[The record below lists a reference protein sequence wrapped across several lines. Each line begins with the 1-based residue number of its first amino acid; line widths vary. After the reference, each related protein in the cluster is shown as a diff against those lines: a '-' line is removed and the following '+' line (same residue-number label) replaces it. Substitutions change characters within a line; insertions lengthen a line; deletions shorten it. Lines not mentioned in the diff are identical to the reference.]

1 MSSILEN
8 IDFDTM
14 VNALNETLFMTFV
27 SLIFA
32 VIIGLILGITIYLT
46 QEEVNSPQEDG
57 LYPNLFVNKVLN
69 LIVNVLRAIPYI
81 ILLILLLPLT
91 TTLVGSMIGAKA
103 ALPSLILSSAPFYG
117 RMVMIAL
124 NEVDSGTIE
133 ASKAMGANNWQII
146 TKVLI
151 PEAKPALISSI
162 TVMAV
167 SLVGYTAMAGAIGAG
182 GLGNLAYLY
191 GMVRN
196 NNYIM
201 YTATILILIIVFIIQ
216 FIGDYFVRKIDKR

>member
-1 MSSILEN
+1 MNVILEN
-8 IDFDTM
+8 IDIDAM
-14 VNALNETLFMTFV
+14 INALGETLFMTFV

-32 VIIGLILGITIYLT
+32 VIIGLILGIAIYLT
-46 QEEVNSPQEDG
+46 QEDS
-57 LYPNLFVNKVLN
+57 LYPNKPVNKVLN

-81 ILLILLLPLT
+81 ILLMIIVPLT
-91 TTLVGSMIGAKA
+91 TALVGSMIGAKA

-124 NEVDSGTIE
+124 NEVDKGTIE
-133 ASKAMGANNWQII
+133 ASKAMGATNLQIVMKI
-146 TKVLI
+146 LI

-162 TVMAV
+162 SVMGI

-191 GMVRN
+191 GFVRQ
-196 NNYIM
+196 NNYVTYM
-201 YTATILILIIVFIIQ
+201 ATALILVIVFIIQ
-216 FIGDYFVRKIDKR
+216 FAGDYVVRKIDRR

>member
-1 MSSILEN
+1 MNVILEN
-8 IDFDTM
+8 IDIDAM
-14 VNALNETLFMTFV
+14 INALGETLFMTFV

-32 VIIGLILGITIYLT
+32 VIIGLILGIAIYLT
-46 QEEVNSPQEDG
+46 QEDS
-57 LYPNLFVNKVLN
+57 LYPNKPVNKVLN
-69 LIVNVLRAIPYI
+69 LIVNILRAIPYI
-81 ILLILLLPLT
+81 ILLMIIVPLT
-91 TTLVGSMIGAKA
+91 TALVGSMIGAKA
-103 ALPSLILSSAPFYG
+103 ALPSLILSSAPFYV

-133 ASKAMGANNWQII
+133 ASKAMGASNFQII

-151 PEAKPALISSI
+151 PEAKPALISSV
-162 TVMAV
+162 TVRAI

-191 GMVRN
+191 GMARN

-216 FIGDYFVRKIDKR
+216 IIGDYFVRKLDKR

>member
-1 MSSILEN
+1 MNVILEN
-8 IDFDTM
+8 IDIDAM
-14 VNALNETLFMTFV
+14 INALGETLFMTFV

-32 VIIGLILGITIYLT
+32 VIIGLILGIAIYLT
-46 QEEVNSPQEDG
+46 QEDS
-57 LYPNLFVNKVLN
+57 LYPNKPVNKVLN
-69 LIVNVLRAIPYI
+69 LIVNILRAIPYI
-81 ILLILLLPLT
+81 ISLMIIVPLT
-91 TTLVGSMIGAKA
+91 TALVGSMIGAKA

-133 ASKAMGANNWQII
+133 ASKAMGASNFQII

-151 PEAKPALISSI
+151 PEAKPALISSV
-162 TVMAV
+162 TVMAI

-191 GMVRN
+191 GMARN

-216 FIGDYFVRKIDKR
+216 IIGDYFVRKLDKR

>member
-1 MSSILEN
+1 MNVILEN
-8 IDFDTM
+8 IDIDAM
-14 VNALNETLFMTFV
+14 INALGETLFMTFV

-32 VIIGLILGITIYLT
+32 VIIGLILGIAIYLT
-46 QEEVNSPQEDG
+46 QEDS
-57 LYPNLFVNKVLN
+57 LYPNKPVNKVLN

-81 ILLILLLPLT
+81 ILLMIIVPLT
-91 TTLVGSMIGAKA
+91 TALVGSMIGAKA

-133 ASKAMGANNWQII
+133 ASKAMGASNFQII

-151 PEAKPALISSI
+151 PEAKPALISSV
-162 TVMAV
+162 TVMAIL
-167 SLVGYTAMAGAIGAG
+167 LVGYTAMAGAIGAG

-191 GMVRN
+191 GMARN

-216 FIGDYFVRKIDKR
+216 IIGDYFVRKLDKR

>member
-1 MSSILEN
+1 MNVILEN
-8 IDFDTM
+8 IDIDAM
-14 VNALNETLFMTFV
+14 INALGETLFMTVV

-32 VIIGLILGITIYLT
+32 VIIGLILGIAIYLT
-46 QEEVNSPQEDG
+46 QEDS
-57 LYPNLFVNKVLN
+57 LYPNKPVNKVLN

-81 ILLILLLPLT
+81 ILLMIIVPLT
-91 TTLVGSMIGAKA
+91 TALVGSMIGAKA

-133 ASKAMGANNWQII
+133 ASKAMGASNFQII

-151 PEAKPALISSI
+151 PEAKPALISSV
-162 TVMAV
+162 TVMAI

-191 GMVRN
+191 GMARN

-216 FIGDYFVRKIDKR
+216 IIGDYFVRKLDKR

>member
-1 MSSILEN
+1 MNVILEN
-8 IDFDTM
+8 IDIDAM
-14 VNALNETLFMTFV
+14 INALGETLFMTFV

-32 VIIGLILGITIYLT
+32 VIIGLILGIAIYLT
-46 QEEVNSPQEDG
+46 QEDS
-57 LYPNLFVNKVLN
+57 LYPNKPVNKVLN

-81 ILLILLLPLT
+81 ILLMIIVPLT
-91 TTLVGSMIGAKA
+91 TALVGSMIGAKA

-133 ASKAMGANNWQII
+133 ASKAMGASNFQII

-151 PEAKPALISSI
+151 PEAKPALISSV
-162 TVMAV
+162 TVMAI

-191 GMVRN
+191 GMARN

-216 FIGDYFVRKIDKR
+216 IIGDCFVRKLDKR

>member
-1 MSSILEN
+1 MNVILEN
-8 IDFDTM
+8 IDIDAM
-14 VNALNETLFMTFV
+14 INALGETLFMTFV

-32 VIIGLILGITIYLT
+32 VIIGLILGIAIYLT
-46 QEEVNSPQEDG
+46 QEDS
-57 LYPNLFVNKVLN
+57 LYPNKPVNKVLN

-81 ILLILLLPLT
+81 ILLMIIVPLT
-91 TTLVGSMIGAKA
+91 TALVGSMIGAKA

-133 ASKAMGANNWQII
+133 ASKAMGASNFQII

-151 PEAKPALISSI
+151 SEAKPALISSV
-162 TVMAV
+162 TVMAI

-191 GMVRN
+191 GMARN

-216 FIGDYFVRKIDKR
+216 IIGDYFVRKLDKR

>member
-1 MSSILEN
+1 MNVILEN
-8 IDFDTM
+8 IDIDAM
-14 VNALNETLFMTFV
+14 INALGETLFMTFV

-32 VIIGLILGITIYLT
+32 VIIGLILGIAIYLT
-46 QEEVNSPQEDG
+46 QEDS
-57 LYPNLFVNKVLN
+57 LYPNKPVNKVLN

-81 ILLILLLPLT
+81 ILLMIIVPLT
-91 TTLVGSMIGAKA
+91 TALVGSMIGAKA

-133 ASKAMGANNWQII
+133 TSKAMGASNFQII

-151 PEAKPALISSI
+151 PEAKPALISSV
-162 TVMAV
+162 TVMAI

-182 GLGNLAYLY
+182 GLGNLA
-191 GMVRN
+191 
-196 NNYIM
+196 
-201 YTATILILIIVFIIQ
+201 
-216 FIGDYFVRKIDKR
+216 

>member
-1 MSSILEN
+1 MNVILEN
-8 IDFDTM
+8 IDIDAM
-14 VNALNETLFMTFV
+14 INALGETLFMTFV

-32 VIIGLILGITIYLT
+32 VIIGLILGIAIYLT
-46 QEEVNSPQEDG
+46 QEDS
-57 LYPNLFVNKVLN
+57 LYPNKPVNKVLN

-81 ILLILLLPLT
+81 ILLMIIVPLT
-91 TTLVGSMIGAKA
+91 TALVGSMIGAKA

-133 ASKAMGANNWQII
+133 ASKAMGASNFQII

-151 PEAKPALISSI
+151 PEAKPALISSV
-162 TVMAV
+162 TVMTI

-191 GMVRN
+191 GMARN

-216 FIGDYFVRKIDKR
+216 IIGDYFVRKLDKR

>member
-1 MSSILEN
+1 MNVILEN
-8 IDFDTM
+8 IDIDAM
-14 VNALNETLFMTFV
+14 INALGETLFMTFV

-32 VIIGLILGITIYLT
+32 VIIGLILGIAIYLT
-46 QEEVNSPQEDG
+46 QEDS
-57 LYPNLFVNKVLN
+57 LYPNKPVNKVLN

-81 ILLILLLPLT
+81 ILLMIIVPLT
-91 TTLVGSMIGAKA
+91 TALVGSMIGAKA
-103 ALPSLILSSAPFYG
+103 ALPSLILSSAPFDG

-133 ASKAMGANNWQII
+133 ASKAMGASNFQII

-151 PEAKPALISSI
+151 PEAKPALISSV
-162 TVMAV
+162 TVMAI

-191 GMVRN
+191 GMARN

-216 FIGDYFVRKIDKR
+216 IIGDYFVRKLDKR

>member
-1 MSSILEN
+1 MNVILEN
-8 IDFDTM
+8 IDIDAM
-14 VNALNETLFMTFV
+14 INALGETLFMTFV

-32 VIIGLILGITIYLT
+32 VIIGLILGIAIYLT
-46 QEEVNSPQEDG
+46 QEDS
-57 LYPNLFVNKVLN
+57 LYPSKPVNKVLN
-69 LIVNVLRAIPYI
+69 LIVNILRAIPYI
-81 ILLILLLPLT
+81 ILLMIIVPLT
-91 TTLVGSMIGAKA
+91 TALVGSMIGAKA

-133 ASKAMGANNWQII
+133 ASKAMGASNFQII

-151 PEAKPALISSI
+151 PEAKPALISSV
-162 TVMAV
+162 TVMAI

-191 GMVRN
+191 GMARN

-216 FIGDYFVRKIDKR
+216 IIGDYFVRKLDKR

>member
-1 MSSILEN
+1 MNVILEN
-8 IDFDTM
+8 IDIDAM
-14 VNALNETLFMTFV
+14 INALGETLFMTFV

-32 VIIGLILGITIYLT
+32 VIIGLILGIAIYLT
-46 QEEVNSPQEDG
+46 QEDS
-57 LYPNLFVNKVLN
+57 LYPNKPVNKVLN

-81 ILLILLLPLT
+81 ILLMIIVPLT
-91 TTLVGSMIGAKA
+91 TALVGSMIGAKA

-117 RMVMIAL
+117 RMVMFAL

-133 ASKAMGANNWQII
+133 ASKAMGASNFQII

-151 PEAKPALISSI
+151 PEAKPALISSV
-162 TVMAV
+162 TVMAI

-191 GMVRN
+191 GMARN

-216 FIGDYFVRKIDKR
+216 IIGDYFVRKLDKR

>member
-1 MSSILEN
+1 MNVILEN
-8 IDFDTM
+8 IDIDAM
-14 VNALNETLFMTFV
+14 INALGETLFMTFV

-32 VIIGLILGITIYLT
+32 VIIGLILGIAIYLT
-46 QEEVNSPQEDG
+46 QEDS
-57 LYPNLFVNKVLN
+57 LYPNKPVNKVLN

-81 ILLILLLPLT
+81 ILLMIIVPLT
-91 TTLVGSMIGAKA
+91 TALVGSMIGAKA

-133 ASKAMGANNWQII
+133 ASKAMGASNFQII
-146 TKVLI
+146 IKVLI
-151 PEAKPALISSI
+151 PEAKPALISSV
-162 TVMAV
+162 TVMAI

-191 GMVRN
+191 GMARN

-216 FIGDYFVRKIDKR
+216 IIGDYFVRKLDKR

>member
-8 IDFDTM
+8 IDFDAM

-32 VIIGLILGITIYLT
+32 VIIGLILGIAIYLT
-46 QEEVNSPQEDG
+46 QEDG

-91 TTLVGSMIGAKA
+91 TALVGSMIGAKA

>member
-1 MSSILEN
+1 MNVILEN
-8 IDFDTM
+8 IDIDAM
-14 VNALNETLFMTFV
+14 INALGETLFMTFV

-32 VIIGLILGITIYLT
+32 VIIGLILGIVIYLT
-46 QEEVNSPQEDG
+46 QEDG
-57 LYPNLFVNKVLN
+57 LYPNKPVNKILN
-69 LIVNVLRAIPYI
+69 LIVNVLRAVPYI
-81 ILLILLLPLT
+81 ILLMIILPLT
-91 TTLVGSMIGAKA
+91 TALMGSMIGAKA

-124 NEVDSGTIE
+124 SEVDSGTIE
-133 ASKAMGANNWQII
+133 ASKAMGASNFQII
-146 TKVLI
+146 TKILI
-151 PEAKPALISSI
+151 PEAKPALISSV
-162 TVMAV
+162 TVMAI

-196 NNYIM
+196 NNYVM

-216 FIGDYFVRKIDKR
+216 IIGDYFVRKLDKR

>member
-1 MSSILEN
+1 MNVILEN
-8 IDFDTM
+8 IDIDAM
-14 VNALNETLFMTFV
+14 INALGETLFMTFV

-32 VIIGLILGITIYLT
+32 VIIGLILGIAIYLT
-46 QEEVNSPQEDG
+46 QEDS
-57 LYPNLFVNKVLN
+57 LYPNKPVNKVLN

-81 ILLILLLPLT
+81 ILLMIIVPLT
-91 TTLVGSMIGAKA
+91 TALVGSMIGAKA

-133 ASKAMGANNWQII
+133 ASKAMGASNFQII

-151 PEAKPALISSI
+151 PEAKPALISSV
-162 TVMAV
+162 TVMAI

-191 GMVRN
+191 GFVRT
-196 NNYIM
+196 NNYVM
-201 YTATILILIIVFIIQ
+201 YTATFLILVIVFIIQ